1 MYVFLY
7 SPVYHRVADDWIK
20 TQNKHQQSAKDM
32 RIMNLEAKYNPK
44 VLNKSPAQYIIW
56 TTSSPSKLDLKGYRL
71 VF

>member
-1 MYVFLY
+1 MFFCTVQSIIGWLMTEL
-7 SPVYHRVADDWIK
+7 RL
-20 TQNKHQQSAKDM
+20 KHQQSAKDM

>member
-1 MYVFLY
+1 MFFCTVQSIIGWLMTEL
-7 SPVYHRVADDWIK
+7 RLK
-20 TQNKHQQSAKDM
+20 THKQSAKDI